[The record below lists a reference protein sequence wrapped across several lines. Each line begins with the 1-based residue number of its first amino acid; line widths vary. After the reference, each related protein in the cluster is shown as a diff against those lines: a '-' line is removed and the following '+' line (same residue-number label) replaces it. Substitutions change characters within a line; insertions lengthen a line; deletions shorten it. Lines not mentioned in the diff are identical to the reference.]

1 MGRRKKNVEVEMT
14 KERFSLEE
22 KASKVFAKKILTGKE
37 VQERLDKSTFLIDI
51 ADNLIQELIV
61 FSNQLDHVFFIADGE
76 GCIVH
81 FFGSE
86 SLLGKLKE
94 NFIIAGTYPDDGTI
108 LAKAIGGAIIEN
120 KTTKADGKSIIRPYN
135 EDWSAVGS
143 PICDANGETI
153 GAIGCLVSK
162 ISAFDHTMQLMRLV
176 ANMINQ
182 NLIFSK
188 KESDYQIAKEYLNA
202 LFNQHPFANL
212 TVDNNGVIINIS
224 RQAASYFGVIENEVV
239 GTNIA
244 NILPNWDEKWQRL
257 KQGNKIEN
265 INVDLVNVPGIS
277 EYLLSIAPVILSDAT
292 VNGAILAFRDLK
304 KVNNVVNRF
313 TGNWASYNFD
323 DIIGV
328 SAPLKKAVEL
338 AKRIASETTP
348 VLISGEVG
356 IGKEVFAQS
365 IHNASVRS
373 ENGFVKISLQSI
385 PQNEMDCEL
394 FGFEEGVFPGIKKAA
409 QPGKFEL
416 AHGGSLY
423 LDEVD
428 NLTLELQDKLLS
440 AIRKGV
446 ITRVGGNKPIKVDVR
461 VFAASSKDLRALIHE
476 GKFRLDLFY
485 VLTENPLTIP
495 PLRERRHDVPLFIKH
510 YLQVK
515 AREQGKQ
522 EPELPKKIVR
532 ILARYEWPQN
542 VRELSKFIDFVVSV
556 DGNIGNDVKNEREF
570 KKKYLFSQQREAVD
584 SIKAI
589 EDIEHEAI
597 IDALRIMKGNMSK
610 AARKLGV
617 SRNTL
622 YLKCKRYGIDF

>member
-1 MGRRKKNVEVEMT
+1 MGRRKKNIEAEVT
-14 KERFSLEE
+14 NERFSREE
-22 KASKVFAKKILTGKE
+22 KARKIFAKKILTGKE
-37 VQERLDKSTFLIDI
+37 VQEKLEESAFLLSVSD
-51 ADNLIQELIV
+51 DMIQKLTAN
-61 FSNQLDHVFFIADGE
+61 SLDHNQIFFIADGE
-76 GCIVH
+76 GCLIKV
-81 FFGSE
+81 FGSE
-86 SLLGKLKE
+86 RILLKLNE
-94 NFIIAGTYPDDGTI
+94 NFIIAGTYPDDESI
-108 LAKAIGGAIIEN
+108 LASVIGGAVIEN
-120 KTTKADGKSIIRPYN
+120 RITKADGKSLIYPFN
-135 EDWSAVGS
+135 EEWSAIGA
-143 PICDANGETI
+143 PICDYHGDTI
-153 GAIGCLVSK
+153 GAVVFVVSK
-162 ISAFDHTMQLMRLV
+162 KSVCDHTSQLISIA
-176 ANMINQ
+176 ANAINQ
-182 NLIFSK
+182 SLLFSR
-188 KESDYQIAKEYLNA
+188 KELDFQNTMNYHNA
-202 LFNQHPFANL
+202 VFNQHPFANL

-224 RQAASYFGVIENEVV
+224 RQAATYFGVIEKEII
-239 GTNIA
+239 GSSIA
-244 NILPNWDEKWQRL
+244 NILPDWESMWQ
-257 KQGNKIEN
+257 KIEQGNRIEN
-265 INVDLVNVPGIS
+265 INVDIINVPGIT

-292 VNGAILAFRDLK
+292 VSGAILAFRELK

-328 SAPLKKAVEL
+328 SAPFKKTIEL
-338 AKRIASETTP
+338 AKRIAIETSP

-356 IGKEVFAQS
+356 IGKEVFAQA
-365 IHNASVRS
+365 IHNASTRN
-373 ENGFVKISLQSI
+373 ENGFVKISLQSL
-385 PQNEMDCEL
+385 PKNEIDCEL
-394 FGFEEGVFPGIKKAA
+394 FGFEEGVFPGIKRVA

-428 NLTLELQDKLLS
+428 NLPLELQDKLLS

-446 ITRVGGNKPIKVDVR
+446 ITRVGGNKSIKVDVR
-461 VFAASSKDLRALIHE
+461 VFASSSKDLRNLIQE

-485 VLTENPLTIP
+485 ILTNNPLIIP

-515 AREQGKQ
+515 AREQGKS
-522 EPELPKKIVR
+522 EPALPKKIIR

-570 KKKYLFSQQREAVD
+570 KKKYLFSMHREAVD
-584 SIKAI
+584 SIRSI

-597 IDALRIMKGNMSK
+597 VDALRIMKGNMSK
-610 AARKLGV
+610 AARKLAV